1 MPLAVPEVTGSEHTE
16 AGREHGAYNRGAG
29 GKMATE
35 RNMGRGADEAEVEDA
50 ALPSDVFDMP
60 ELAEAQAVVSP
71 AEARFFIDNGFLVK
85 RGLIG
90 PAALG
95 QAMDRVWTH
104 FGERVPMA
112 DGVPAVDREQ
122 PDSWRSP
129 EWGEMPPADTS
140 GAFEGRQRVVY
151 SGTTVK
157 LHELGAASFLKRL
170 VPNHPA
176 VRGVAEALLGPDLRP
191 STRTRGVYAIF
202 PRESPAVGR
211 LGPHTD
217 QVCQQL
223 NVCVYLD
230 DVPPRSGGF
239 TVYPGSHRI
248 MFQAHE
254 TEANWSP
261 HTGYRDA
268 IRKVAKE
275 IRPVEFAGPAGTVI
289 FWHGRTVHS
298 SGIHTGDRIRWAV
311 FADFTQNRETLS
323 PDEHRALG
331 QFEWFKD
338 TELFRHD
345 SAVGEG
351 MWGGWNVER
360 LADGEE

>member
-1 MPLAVPEVTGSEHTE
+1 
-16 AGREHGAYNRGAG
+16 
-29 GKMATE
+29 
-35 RNMGRGADEAEVEDA
+35 MGRGADEAEPEVDGA

-60 ELAEAQAVVSP
+60 ELAEADAVVSP

-85 RGLIG
+85 RGLIEPG
-90 PAALG
+90 LLSE
-95 QAMDRVWTH
+95 AMDRVWAH
-104 FGERVPMA
+104 FDERVPVA
-112 DGVPAVDREQ
+112 DGAPAVDRER
-122 PDSWRSP
+122 PESWRSP
-129 EWGEMPPADTS
+129 EWGEMPRADTS

-157 LHELGAASFLKRL
+157 LHELGSADFLLQL
-170 VPNHPA
+170 VPRHAA
-176 VRGVAEALLGPDLRP
+176 VRSVAEALLGADLRP

-202 PRESPAVGR
+202 PSASPTVGR

-254 TEANWSP
+254 TAANWSP
-261 HTGYRDA
+261 KPGYRDA
-268 IRKVAKE
+268 IRSVAKE
-275 IRPVEFAGPAGTVI
+275 IRPVEFAGAAGTVI

-298 SGIHTGDRIRWAV
+298 SGIHTGNRVRWAV
-311 FADFTQNRETLS
+311 FADFTHNRETFS
-323 PDEHRALG
+323 ADEHRAMG

-345 SAVGEG
+345 APAGED
-351 MWGGWNVER
+351 MWQNWNVAE
-360 LADGEE
+360 LAGPGR

>member
-1 MPLAVPEVTGSEHTE
+1 
-16 AGREHGAYNRGAG
+16 
-29 GKMATE
+29 
-35 RNMGRGADEAEVEDA
+35 MGRGADEAEVEDA

-60 ELAEAQAVVSP
+60 ELAEVEAVVSP

-85 RGLIG
+85 RELVDA
-90 PAALG
+90 AALG
-95 QAMDRVWTH
+95 EAMDRVWAH

-112 DGVPAVDREQ
+112 DDAPAVDRQQ

-176 VRGVAEALLGPDLRP
+176 VRSVAEALLGPDLRP

-202 PRESPAVGR
+202 PSKSPAVGR

-323 PDEHRALG
+323 PDEHRAVG

-345 SAVGEG
+345 SPVGEG
-351 MWGGWNVER
+351 MWREWNVTR
-360 LADGEE
+360 LAGSEE